1 MRAVSTINVETPINR
16 FFYKKVGLDGMED
29 ARVMSVDIY
38 NNPFLTEDE
47 KRRKEMQYK
56 DKDNKVWLADWM
68 AIFVG

>member
-1 MRAVSTINVETPINR
+1 
-16 FFYKKVGLDGMED
+16 MED
-29 ARVMSVDIY
+29 SRVISVDIY
-38 NNPFLTEDE
+38 NNPFLTDDE